1 MLHEILAWFF
11 LLGFLLINVMI
22 IFIRLFGSIA
32 GMTWRKLLRLEISE
46 NEKKDLEKFYT
57 IVWIAVG
64 TWAFWQL
71 KNASW
76 IAAIFG
82 FIAFRSGANITRTLV
97 YGLHDTR
104 LIEQYTDD
112 SRVLALVGKATQ
124 LSILTETIFVVAFAL
139 VYKTLSV
146 TLNSN
151 GMSANSFII
160 LLWLGG
166 LAFGVLFGR
175 LITRNNQG
183 ILLRNA
189 MITVGFFTGR
199 AGRQKVK
206 KVGETARSKLPG
218 KELLKEGRFSRR

>member
-1 MLHEILAWFF
+1 MLREFLSLLFLMTFLFINAAIVLIRTFESLAG
-11 LLGFLLINVMI
+11 L
-22 IFIRLFGSIA
+22 
-32 GMTWRKLLRLEISE
+32 TWRKVLRLDIPE
-46 NEKKDLEKFYT
+46 NEKKSLERLYT

-64 TWAFWQL
+64 AWAFWQL

-82 FIAFRSGANITRTLV
+82 FLAFRSGANITRTLV

-104 LIEQYTDD
+104 LIEQYTED
-112 SRVLALVGKATQ
+112 SRVLALVGKAAQ

-146 TLNSN
+146 TLNPN
-151 GMSANSFII
+151 GVSASSFII

-166 LAFGVLFGR
+166 LVFGVLFWW

-199 AGRQKVK
+199 TGRQKVK
-206 KVGETARSKLPG
+206 KVGEKARSNLPS
-218 KELLKEGRFSRR
+218 KKLLKEGKFSRR